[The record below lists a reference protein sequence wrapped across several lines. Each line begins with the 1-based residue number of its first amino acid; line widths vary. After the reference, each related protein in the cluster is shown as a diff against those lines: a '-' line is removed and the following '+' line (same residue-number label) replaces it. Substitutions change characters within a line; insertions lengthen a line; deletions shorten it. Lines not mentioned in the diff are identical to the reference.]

1 MRTTP
6 FRVNGCARYSYA
18 LMIDTFVITLR
29 EGVEAA
35 LVIAIVVSYLRKIGR
50 TDLMTAVYRALASA
64 AVASIAAAWAF
75 SLIHISSDAIE
86 GWVLLASAFFVLSMV
101 IWMNRHGRKMKGEI
115 ESRLGKNMSSGA
127 GQWGVF
133 AFVFLMIF
141 REGVETVLMLAA
153 VRLDTSGIME
163 LFGGVLGIGLAILFG
178 VSFVR
183 GTIRVN
189 LKQFFQMTTVILMV
203 VVAQLAITGVHELSE
218 SQVIPGSRTEMA
230 LIGPVVK
237 NEEFFFVTILA
248 LAAAM
253 ILLEWRKRRAPRTDG
268 LEGAAL
274 RKAKWT
280 ARRDRLWMTA
290 SCAASCVFILLITAE
305 FIYARENAALSAATP
320 VTLENGA
327 VRIPVA
333 SVSDGNLHRFLLDE
347 DGVQVRFIVIQKP
360 DHSLATA
367 FDACRICGTQGY
379 FQKGT
384 EVICKNCASDIVI
397 STIGETG
404 GCNPIGFRSRV
415 EGGTLVID
423 QAELDPGA
431 RIFGQ
436 GK

>member
-1 MRTTP
+1 
-6 FRVNGCARYSYA
+6 
-18 LMIDTFVITLR
+18 MIDTFVITLR

-50 TDLMTAVYRALASA
+50 TDLMPAVYRALASA

-75 SLIHISSDAIE
+75 SLIHVSSDAYE
-86 GWVLLASAFFVLSMV
+86 GWVLLASAAFVLSMV

-115 ESRLGKNMSSGA
+115 ESRLGKDVSGGA
-127 GQWGVF
+127 GQWSIF

-141 REGVETVLMLAA
+141 REGVETVVMLAA

-163 LFGGVLGIGLAILFG
+163 LFGGLLGIGLAILFG

-218 SQVIPGSRTEMA
+218 SQVIPGSRAEMA

-253 ILLEWRKRRAPRTDG
+253 ILLEWRKRRAPRTEG

-274 RKAKWT
+274 RKVKWT
-280 ARRDRLWMTA
+280 ARRERLWMTA
-290 SCAASCVFILLITAE
+290 SCAASCIFILLITAE
-305 FIYARENAALSAATP
+305 FIYARENTALSTP
-320 VTLENGA
+320 VPVAIENGA

-333 SVSDGNLHRFLLDE
+333 SVNDGNLHRFILDD

-384 EVICKNCASDIVI
+384 EVICRNCASDIVI

-404 GCNPIGFRSRV
+404 GCNPIGLKSRV
-415 EGGTLVID
+415 EGGTLLID
-423 QAELDPGA
+423 RAELDPGV
-431 RIFGQ
+431 RVFGQ
-436 GK
+436 AK

>member
-1 MRTTP
+1 
-6 FRVNGCARYSYA
+6 
-18 LMIDTFVITLR
+18 MIDTFVITLR

-50 TDLMTAVYRALASA
+50 TDLMPAVYRALASA
-64 AVASIAAAWAF
+64 AIASIAAAWVF
-75 SLIHISSDAIE
+75 NLIHINSDAYE
-86 GWVLLASAFFVLSMV
+86 GWVLLASAAFVLSMV
-101 IWMNRHGRKMKGEI
+101 IWMNRHGKKMKGEI
-115 ESRLGKNMSSGA
+115 ESRLGKNMSGGG

-153 VRLDTSGIME
+153 VRLDTSGILE
-163 LFGGVLGIGLAILFG
+163 LFGGLLGIGLAILFG

-218 SQVIPGSRTEMA
+218 SQVIPGSQAEMA

-253 ILLEWRKRRAPRTDG
+253 ILLEWRKRRAPRTEG

-290 SCAASCVFILLITAE
+290 SCAASCLFILLITAE
-305 FIYARENAALSAATP
+305 FIYARENTALSAAAS
-320 VTLENGA
+320 VAFENGV

-333 SVSDGNLHRFLLDE
+333 LVNDGNLHRFTVDE

-367 FDACRICGTQGY
+367 LDACRICGTQGY

-384 EVICKNCASDIVI
+384 EVICRNCASDIVI
-397 STIGETG
+397 STIGDTG
-404 GCNPIGFRSRV
+404 GCNPIGLKSRV

-423 QAELDPGA
+423 RAELDPGV
-431 RIFGQ
+431 RVFGQ